1 MKFTL
6 KDQKT
11 PAPGYWKMNSSILND
26 PTYVKIIEQTVERMD
41 QNLFIS
47 PIDWWD
53 LFILMV
59 RNKTINYSTQ
69 RRHIE
74 NEVKTEIIREINKI
88 EAMTEE
94 HMTIDDKRNYK
105 HLKVRFKDISRK
117 KKYEDT
123 RSEQES
129 FQHMK

>member
-1 MKFTL
+1 
-6 KDQKT
+6 
-11 PAPGYWKMNSSILND
+11 MNSSILND
-26 PTYVKIIEQTVERMD
+26 PTYVKIIEETVERMD
-41 QNLFIS
+41 QNLSIS
-47 PIDWWD
+47 PLDWWD

-74 NEVKTEIIREINKI
+74 KEVKTEIIREINKI